1 MAPIERVKMLLQTQ
15 DSNVKIK
22 SGEVSRYSGIIN
34 CFVRV
39 VKDEGFIA
47 LYRGNMANVLR
58 YFPTQALNF
67 AFKDTFKIYLNPF
80 DSKRNKYK
88 FMIGNV
94 LSGSAA
100 GASSLSF
107 VYPLDFART
116 RLAADIGRGS
126 SER

>member
-1 MAPIERVKMLLQTQ
+1 MLLQTQ
-15 DSNVKIK
+15 DTNVKIK
-22 SGEVSRYSGIIN
+22 SGEFSRYSGIIN

-39 VKDEGFIA
+39 VKDEGFFA
-47 LYRGNMANVLR
+47 LYRGNLANVLR

-67 AFKDTFKIYLNPF
+67 AFKDSFKKYLNPY
-80 DSKRNKYK
+80 DSKTNKYK

-100 GASSLSF
+100 GASSLCF

-116 RLAADIGRGS
+116 RLAADIGKS
-126 SER
+126 FS